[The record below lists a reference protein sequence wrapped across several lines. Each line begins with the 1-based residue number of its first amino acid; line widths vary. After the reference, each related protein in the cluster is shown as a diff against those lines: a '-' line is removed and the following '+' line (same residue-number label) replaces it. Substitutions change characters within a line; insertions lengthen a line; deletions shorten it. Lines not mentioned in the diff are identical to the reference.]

1 MGKKVSKELLDL
13 SEKHNSDI
21 KTILSEIIKNGSAST
36 QRNQILPDFFS
47 KIAPSRTGAG
57 QEAPKKKKTLSA
69 AQRKALAEGRK
80 KLTEVRKLNVT
91 TG

>member
-21 KTILSEIIKNGSAST
+21 KGILSKIIENGGASA
-36 QRNQILPDFFS
+36 QRGQGFPDFFS
-47 KIAPSRTGAG
+47 KIAPPRAGAG
-57 QEAPKKKKTLSA
+57 QEAPKKRKPISA